1 MRDIKEKV
9 EVIVFRTLNRER
21 EFLVLKRREE
31 KGGAWQPVT
40 GGVEKKEEVLDAVK
54 RELEEE
60 TGIKEYIR
68 IIDKVHF
75 FKYKNEDGVVLD
87 EYVFGVEVSP
97 DVKVKIS
104 EEHIDL
110 RWCSFGEAIS
120 LLKHED
126 NKMALKKL
134 NSLVHKH
141 DKSRH

>member
-9 EVIVFRTLNRER
+9 EVIVFRNLNKER

-40 GGVEKKEEVLDAVK
+40 GGVEKKEDVLDAAK

-75 FKYKNEDGVVLD
+75 FKYKNEDRVVLD

-97 DVKVKIS
+97 NVKVKIS
-104 EEHIDL
+104 GEHVDIK
-110 RWCSFGEAIS
+110 WCSFDEAVS

-126 NKMALKKL
+126 NKMAFKKL
-134 NSLVHKH
+134 NSLLHEYN
-141 DKSRH
+141 KSHY